1 MCGGGGIFFFFLVKE
16 KRKTNKQKRKTDN
29 NQTEFKRSM
38 GQNVYACYIFE
49 SIISDII
56 YSLFGGIKWTGCM
69 VLFLYLILEI
79 LQYTYIQIVVLIRWA
94 IQN

>member
-1 MCGGGGIFFFFLVKE
+1 MIFFFVGVWGWWHFFLVKE

-69 VLFLYLILEI
+69 VLFFIFDS
-79 LQYTYIQIVVLIRWA
+79 
-94 IQN
+94 